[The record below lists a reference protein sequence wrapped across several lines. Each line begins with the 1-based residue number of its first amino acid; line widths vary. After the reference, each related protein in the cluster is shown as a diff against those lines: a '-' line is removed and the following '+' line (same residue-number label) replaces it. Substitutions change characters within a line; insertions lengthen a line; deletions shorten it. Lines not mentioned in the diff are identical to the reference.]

1 MLDAVFIGGMH
12 IAVGSEQGK
21 VFHVPERAARFDLIK
36 WAHGFHR
43 KIVPIAIGLEGAA
56 VIGIGGIRVYEVLDK
71 RVRPVNIGGPA
82 QRIVCAQFERPAVRG
97 VVP

>member
-12 IAVGSEQGK
+12 IAVGAEQGK

-71 RVRPVNIGGPA
+71 RVPLCLGNYLRWAFSTISVGYSLD
-82 QRIVCAQFERPAVRG
+82 FFL
-97 VVP
+97 